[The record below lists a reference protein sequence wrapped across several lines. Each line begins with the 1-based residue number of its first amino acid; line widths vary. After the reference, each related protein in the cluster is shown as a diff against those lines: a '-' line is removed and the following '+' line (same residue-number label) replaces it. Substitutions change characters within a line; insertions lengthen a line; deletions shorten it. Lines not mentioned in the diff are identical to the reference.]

1 MNSRW
6 LSAVLVVVLAGFGV
20 VLWRQQQLIDKLSA
34 PGAGVQTAIPSANN
48 IEMPK
53 PTPALS
59 NVDFRV
65 PIGGAPSRGSNATDV
80 VFIEYSDF
88 QCPYC
93 ARYVR
98 DVLPRLQQ
106 EYIDTGKARY
116 VFKQFPLEGIH
127 PNAMGAAV
135 VSSCAV
141 APGKF
146 WELHDAFFENQNA
159 LDPPSLMG
167 TAARLG
173 LSDPAFKA
181 CVEQQS
187 PLALINNS
195 RQEAV
200 AAGFTGTPGF
210 LVGRVGGDGVVH
222 ATRRLYGANPY
233 SLFQS
238 ALNDVLAEK

>member
-6 LSAVLVVVLAGFGV
+6 LPAVLVVVVAGFGV
-20 VLWRQQQLIDKLSA
+20 ILWRQQQVINKLSA
-34 PGAGVQTAIPSANN
+34 PGGGVQSPIPSANN
-48 IEMPK
+48 IDIPK

-65 PIGGAPSRGSNATDV
+65 PVAGAPSRGDNATDV

-135 VSSCAV
+135 VASCAV

-146 WELHDAFFENQNA
+146 WDLHDAFFENQDA
-159 LDPPSLMG
+159 LDMPSLMG
-167 TAARLG
+167 TAARFG
-173 LSDPAFKA
+173 LADPSFKA
-181 CVEQQS
+181 CVDQQS
-187 PLALINNS
+187 PLGAINAS

-210 LVGRVGGDGVVH
+210 LVGRLGPDGTVH

-238 ALNDVLAEK
+238 AINDVLASK